1 MLLSGAAPLPR
12 HVEEFL
18 RIIPASNLSQG
29 YGKSRPKPIFEKPI
43 FWFGLNRL

>member
-29 YGKSRPKPIFEKPI
+29 YGKSTYSKRIF
-43 FWFGLNRL
+43 

>member
-29 YGKSRPKPIFEKPI
+29 YGKSTYINGYISILNVFI
-43 FWFGLNRL
+43 GFG